1 MDKLLFGKRL
11 RELRQEKGLKQ
22 KELASVAGVSV
33 NMISLLER
41 GRRSPSTETVV
52 RLAKSLG
59 VTADYLLGHSGFRV
73 GRIVTIDELREFL
86 PSEVVDKHKIEILVD
101 DAPMHLSDKTKDEII
116 KVLRKHGIM

>member
-41 GRRSPSTETVV
+41 GRRPPSTKTVV

-59 VTADYLLGHSGFRV
+59 VTADYLLGHSDFCV
-73 GRIVTIDELREFL
+73 GRVVTIDELREFL

-116 KVLRKHGIM
+116 KVLREHGIM